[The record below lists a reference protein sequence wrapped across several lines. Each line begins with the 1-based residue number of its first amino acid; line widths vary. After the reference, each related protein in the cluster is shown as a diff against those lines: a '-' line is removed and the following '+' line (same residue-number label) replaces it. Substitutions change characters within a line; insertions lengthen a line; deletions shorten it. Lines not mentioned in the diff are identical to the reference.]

1 MTQSHAFSSV
11 SSLNVP
17 EVDLPDKSFEFLQK
31 RMLTYMSRLLKVDL
45 DLDKEFFGVLYW
57 MLNRDLANDYVK
69 TIKDLI
75 PEQKR
80 PTDDESDLP
89 IEDSWDFTQR
99 CFDII
104 KLISKDERR
113 EVRIMAR
120 RLLKQRLDGLDCE
133 GVTTIQQ
140 NISEF
145 QKLFD
150 LDDIEAELCLFLFVM
165 TNWDEFQSFFEHHL
179 KCNRYQGRKWLS
191 VILNCR
197 ESQLVKIT

>member
-17 EVDLPDKSFEFLQK
+17 EVDVPDKSFEFLQK

-69 TIKDLI
+69 TIKELI
-75 PEQKR
+75 PEHKR
-80 PTDDESDLP
+80 PTDDESDLS

-99 CFDII
+99 SFDII
-104 KLISKDERR
+104 KLISTDKRR
-113 EVRIMAR
+113 KVRIMAR
-120 RLLKQRLDGLDCE
+120 RLLKQRLDELDCE
-133 GVTTIQQ
+133 GLTTIQQ

-145 QKLFD
+145 QKYSIL
-150 LDDIEAELCLFLFVM
+150 M
-165 TNWDEFQSFFEHHL
+165 TL
-179 KCNRYQGRKWLS
+179 KLS
-191 VILNCR
+191 CAY
-197 ESQLVKIT
+197 SCS